1 MSSGLPGTTI
11 QHHPSEATL
20 VAQATGTLWQAAAIV
35 VRAHLGCCAKCSTTV
50 RLAEA
55 VGGALL
61 DGLPPVPLASDALQ
75 RALDRLDN
83 EADSALMGR
92 NVLAAQQGPM
102 ADHQAHSVLLPGVRN
117 ARLRR
122 LAPGIRHA
130 VLLRGPDDEALRL
143 LRVKPGTALPRH
155 SHRGAE
161 LTLVLKGAFADET
174 GHYGPGDFAEITEE
188 MSHRPTAEGAVD
200 CVCLIA
206 TQGRLRFGALLS
218 RLFGV
223 VARV

>member
-1 MSSGLPGTTI
+1 MSNGVAGTTI
-11 QHHPSEATL
+11 QHHPSDATL

-35 VRAHLGCCAKCSTTV
+35 VRAHLDCCARCSATV

-61 DGLPPVPLASDALQ
+61 DGLPPAPLTSDALQ

-83 EADSALMGR
+83 EGDSALMGR
-92 NVLAAQQGPM
+92 NVPVAHQAPM
-102 ADHQAHSVLLPGVRN
+102 ADRQAHSFLLPGVRD
-117 ARLRR
+117 ARWRR

-130 VLLRGPDDEALRL
+130 VLLRGPDGEALRL

-161 LTLVLKGAFADET
+161 LTLVLEGAFADET
-174 GHYGPGDFAEITEE
+174 GHYGPGDLAEIAEE
-188 MSHRPTAEGAVD
+188 MSHRPTAEGGVD

-218 RLFGV
+218 RLFGA